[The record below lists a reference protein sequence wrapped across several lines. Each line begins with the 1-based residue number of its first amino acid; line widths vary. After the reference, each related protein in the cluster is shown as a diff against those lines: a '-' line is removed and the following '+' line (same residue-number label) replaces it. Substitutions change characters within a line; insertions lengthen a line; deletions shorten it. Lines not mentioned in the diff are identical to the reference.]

1 MKADILILSS
11 YRKPLSFASI
21 VCAVAFFSLFA
32 SQARATSYD
41 AVTDFSS
48 STNTNTSTWSYRYQ
62 TSTMRNGIY
71 PLLPLFA
78 PAPGTWTPT
87 NPSAWTTAPNT
98 VPIIGVNQTGSDATF
113 VPGQGSGPFVWPNN
127 TMLMH
132 PGPPGFDLSVLS
144 WLSPASGFY
153 NINFSFTDLDP
164 NNQSG
169 TSNGIAWFV
178 DLNATDLTS
187 GSFPNGG
194 ASGMMNLNNIF
205 VNAGDRINFIVDPNG
220 DFFYDSTQVTATITT
235 VPDTGSTLVLL
246 FVALTAIFGLKSLTF
261 DPLSLNR

>member
-1 MKADILILSS
+1 MKANIVILRG

-21 VCAVAFFSLFA
+21 LCAIAFFSLLP

-48 STNTNTSTWSYRYQ
+48 TTNTDTSTWSYRYG

-87 NPSAWTTAPNT
+87 NPGAWTTAPNT
-98 VPIIGVNQTGSDATF
+98 VPVIGVNQTGSDAHF
-113 VPGQGSGPFVWPNN
+113 VPGPGSGPFVWPNN

-132 PGPPGFDLSVLS
+132 PGPQNFNLAVLS

-153 NINFSFTDLDP
+153 DLNFSFSSLDP
-164 NNQSG
+164 NG
-169 TSNGIAWFV
+169 GNGIAWFV
-178 DLNATDLTS
+178 DQNATDLS
-187 GSFPNGG
+187 AGSYLDGG

-220 DFFYDSTQVTATITT
+220 DFFFDSTQVTATITT

-246 FVALTAIFGLKSLTF
+246 FVALTAIFGLKSLT
-261 DPLSLNR
+261 LRST